1 MKKRYI
7 LFLVLLFALLGCGT
21 DYILSSFYLRKDFD
35 WLKPAS
41 EQANLN
47 DEQFVMSGYDFN
59 KNNSPVILATKD
71 NYMLIIYEYRGSANN
86 SLIGVNGSQ
95 TVNISIA
102 ISKNA
107 YSFTVD
113 NRIVGDEGLSPTKS
127 HGAPVVFLNTDNSIV
142 VLSTTGNP
150 GYGTGGTA
158 DDITK
163 LSYSIS
169 TNNGYAWT
177 DWVDIDTNVFKPLID
192 KGYKRFYTN
201 PGNGLTLKNGALVC
215 MVDYKSV
222 VSSKSQ
228 GAAIIYSVN
237 GGKDWQLGATMEYI
251 GSASGKRF
259 ARVVAE
265 RQDGSLLI
273 AAVHDT
279 SSGSDEF
286 NNNGPLYWA
295 FLPNLQNGGVIRD
308 LQVSG
313 LPNNSGGS
321 VSVDRIQFTHNN
333 QLFNG
338 LVIAHTTPDRIYN
351 HPSLGPQKVKNALT
365 ISISKDEGTNWT
377 LIKNDFGVPA
387 NKTTFRQS
395 LKVLKDGSITVV
407 NEEPNALSITSTL
420 GYDII
425 YRRFGL
431 AAISG
436 GEYSYEGL

>member
-21 DYILSSFYLRKDFD
+21 DYVLSSFYLRKDFD

-41 EQANLN
+41 EQVNLN
-47 DEQFVMSGYDFN
+47 DEQFVIGGYEFN
-59 KNNSPVILATKD
+59 KNNSPVVLATKD
-71 NYMLIIYEYRGSANN
+71 NYMLLIYEYRRAANN

-95 TVNISIA
+95 TVNINIA

-113 NRIVGDEGLSPTKS
+113 NRVVGDEGLSPTKS
-127 HGAPVVFLNTDNSIV
+127 HGAPIVFLNNDNSIV

-150 GYGTGGTA
+150 GYGIGGTA
-158 DDITK
+158 NDITR

-177 DWVDIDTNVFKPLID
+177 DWEDIDTNIFKPLID
-192 KGYKRFYTN
+192 KGFKRFYTT

-222 VSSKSQ
+222 VNSKSQ

-237 GGKDWQLGATMEYI
+237 GGKDWQLGATMEYT
-251 GSASGKRF
+251 GAASGKRF
-259 ARVVAE
+259 ARAVAE

-273 AAVHDT
+273 AAVHD
-279 SSGSDEF
+279 SSGGDQF
-286 NNNGPLYWA
+286 NDSGALYWG
-295 FLPNLQNGGVIRD
+295 FLPNLQNGGVINT

-313 LPNNSGGS
+313 LPNNNGGN
-321 VSVDRIQFTHNN
+321 VSVDRIKFTHNG
-333 QLFNG
+333 QSYNG
-338 LVIAHTTPDRIYN
+338 LIISHTTPNRLYK
-351 HPSLGPQKVKNALT
+351 HPSAGDQYVKNALS

-377 LIKNDFGVPA
+377 LIKKEFGVPA

-395 LKVLKDGSITVV
+395 LKVLKDGSIAVV
-407 NEEPNALSITSTL
+407 NEEPDNLAISQSS

-431 AAISG
+431 SAISG
-436 GEYSYEGL
+436 GDYSYEGL